1 MAHYYKIASVTT
13 NSKWLRALTVIGCG
27 IISASVGYIVLSS
40 GLGGTSGIAGS
51 GFLVAVIV
59 GLLALLGMGTVHA
72 FYVGHRKATD
82 EIAQIHR
89 IDLTTGL
96 LSRVGLEH
104 EINKFMEE
112 DAANGGLMRA
122 YLIALEFDSIKDIN
136 EMYGH
141 EIGDTIIK
149 VLAQRLQKIVGDL
162 GPIGRVSGSE
172 YVVAFTAGTNERELK
187 IAVDT
192 LIEAMSQPIRIGG
205 ISMAVFG
212 NAGVVRLHHK
222 TAKLE
227 AALRCATLARSSA
240 RGAGRGTWSIYH
252 PEMSQIAAYRKW
264 LESELS
270 SALQRREFTLHYQ
283 PQVDSSTGAIVGYEA
298 LLRWT
303 HHDKG
308 AIPPGEF
315 IEIAEQCGLIRPIG
329 AWVLQQAC
337 TDAMQLPDHM
347 TMSVNV
353 SSVQIMDIDFIA
365 NLKRTLQS
373 TGLPPHRLELEVTE
387 SVVISDF
394 KTVRDRFAQVHDM
407 GCAVAID
414 DFGTG
419 YSNLTNLSELPFNKL
434 KIDKSFIDR
443 LINQKKMGS
452 IVSTIVNLANSMGA
466 TAIAE
471 GVESADQA
479 ELLGQSGCTLIQGYY
494 YSKPLTLQQ
503 AQALGASIHRTVHSS
518 EAVSAESFAP
528 QLVSVGDDLP
538 VEPLLEAAAEAMPQ
552 PVSTPGPVAK
562 ALAVVSEPMPI
573 HANDTGIAGAELPS
587 PAIAASSFEQ
597 RLARIATG

>member
-1 MAHYYKIASVTT
+1 MA
-13 NSKWLRALTVIGCG
+13 CG
-27 IISASVGYIVLSS
+27 LVSASIGYLALSLSVGSSQLDGGSSFLTAIV
-40 GLGGTSGIAGS
+40 
-51 GFLVAVIV
+51 V

-72 FYVGHRKATD
+72 FYVGHRKATE
-82 EIAQIHR
+82 EIAHIHR
-89 IDLTTGL
+89 LDLTTGL

-104 EINKFMEE
+104 EVNKFLEE
-112 DAANGGLMRA
+112 DAVSGGLTRA

-172 YVVAFTAGTNERELK
+172 YVVVFTASTNERELK

-192 LIEAMSQPIRIGG
+192 LIEAMSQPIRVGG
-205 ISMAVFG
+205 VSMAVFG
-212 NAGVVRLHHK
+212 NAGVVRLHQK
-222 TAKLE
+222 SAKLE
-227 AALRCATLARSSA
+227 TALRNATLARSSA
-240 RGAGRGTWSIYH
+240 RAAGRGTWSIYH

-270 SALQRREFTLHYQ
+270 SALQRREFSLHYQ

-303 HHDKG
+303 HHEKG

-337 TDAMQLPDHM
+337 VDAMQLPDHM

-365 NLKRTLQS
+365 NLKRTIQS
-373 TGLPPHRLELEVTE
+373 TGIAPQRLELEVTE

-394 KTVRDRFAQVHDM
+394 KTVRDRFAQVHEL
-407 GCAVAID
+407 GCAIAID

-452 IVSTIVNLANSMGA
+452 IVTTIVNLANSMGA
-466 TAIAE
+466 KAIAE

-479 ELLGQSGCTLIQGYY
+479 ELLGRSGCTLIQGYY
-494 YSKPLTLQQ
+494 YSKPLTLTQ
-503 AQALGASIHRTVHSS
+503 AQALGSSIHRTVHSS
-518 EAVSAESFAP
+518 EAVSAQAYAP
-528 QLVSVGDDLP
+528 QIPEMMASEQTVDTSLN
-538 VEPLLEAAAEAMPQ
+538 AAAHAMANHAPSIVPEMAPLVATAPVMLAQAADHDGHAAYAEA
-552 PVSTPGPVAK
+552 
-562 ALAVVSEPMPI
+562 
-573 HANDTGIAGAELPS
+573 
-587 PAIAASSFEQ
+587 PAADFAQSSYEK
-597 RLARIATG
+597 RLARIATR